1 MTDREIF
8 DSMRVCFLNDS
19 CSGCHYKPKTEDNAT
34 CMDRML
40 KDAYE
45 LIDRQ
50 QAEIERLNKEN
61 KILEYRSDV
70 LTLSNRQKE
79 NTIAELTAKIVDTL
93 TVANVVNRE
102 KMKELCKE
110 VLGLACTDIDVFLS
124 EPEVRLIDANEAEKL
139 IVKMLGDIYGE

>member
-8 DSMRVCFLNDS
+8 DSMRTCFLNDS
-19 CSGCHYKPKTEDNAT
+19 CNGCHYKPKTVGDAT

-50 QAEIERLNKEN
+50 QTEIERLNKEN
-61 KILEYRSDV
+61 KILVYRSDV
-70 LTLSNRQKE
+70 LTLSNEQKE
-79 NTIAELTAKIVDTL
+79 NTIAELTEKI
-93 TVANVVNRE
+93 AE

-110 VLGLACTDIDVFLS
+110 VLRLACTDIDVFLS

-139 IVKMLGDIYGE
+139 MVKILGAIYGE